1 MDERT
6 QAVPWNHR
14 YLCYCRWH
22 GLPPA
27 DMLAFDGARYPGG
40 QMSGFMRWV
49 NGRWN
54 RWCRLNMVNR
64 SVLRAEHHEAFD
76 PWLTRETEHAA
87 CCCGNDGTEAP

>member
-54 RWCRLNMVNR
+54 RWCRAGSGVTTC
-64 SVLRAEHHEAFD
+64 
-76 PWLTRETEHAA
+76 PETTT
-87 CCCGNDGTEAP
+87 GD